1 MDSCGDGDV
10 VDEGATESLL
20 DRNIKILSGCEV
32 VLCSKIG
39 FEPWGKLEAAGI
51 APNGEHAME
60 PIEEAVM
67 KVYEEIA
74 ATGKLLPKS
83 DALKVA

>member
-10 VDEGATESLL
+10 VGEGESESLL
-20 DRNIKILSGCEV
+20 DRNIRILAGCEV

-67 KVYEEIA
+67 KVYAEIA
-74 ATGKLLPKS
+74 ATGRLLPQTET
-83 DALKVA
+83 LKVA

>member
-1 MDSCGDGDV
+1 
-10 VDEGATESLL
+10 
-20 DRNIKILSGCEV
+20 

-67 KVYEEIA
+67 AVYTEIA
-74 ATGKLLPKS
+74 VTGKLVP
-83 DALKVA
+83 VAEDRKAA